1 VQQILPPPRRLPAL
15 SVRQTFAALKH
26 PNYRLWFYGQLVSLI
41 GTWMQNTAQG
51 FLIYQLTH
59 SAAFL
64 GYVGF
69 AAGLP
74 AWVFTLYA
82 GVIADRMPR
91 RRLMM
96 FTQTAMML
104 LAFALAA
111 LVFTHVVRPWHIIV
125 LALGLGIA
133 NAFDAPARQ
142 AFAVELIDRED
153 LTNAIALNS
162 TMFNAATVVG
172 PAVAGITYA
181 AFGAG
186 WCFTINAISYVAVIG
201 ALALMRLAPF
211 TPLPRRASITE
222 HLKEGLGYV
231 RSDRASRALIT
242 AMGVFSL
249 FAVGAVTLM
258 PAWAVKVLHGDVKTN
273 GALLSFRGAG
283 ALAGALMI
291 AALGRHVRRGRLLT
305 LGSFALPAALLL
317 FAPIRLLPLSLLI
330 LVAVG
335 WGFMVM
341 VNSINALLQTRVP
354 DALRGRVMS
363 LYTLVFF
370 GGMPLGSLL
379 MGQLA
384 HALGEPAAVAIG
396 GVLMLGAAGFYWLR
410 VPELREMR

>member
-1 VQQILPPPRRLPAL
+1 
-15 SVRQTFAALKH
+15 
-26 PNYRLWFYGQLVSLI
+26 
-41 GTWMQNTAQG
+41 MQSTAQG
-51 FLIYQLTH
+51 FLVYQLTH
-59 SAAFL
+59 SPAFL

-74 AWVFTLYA
+74 AWAFTLYA

-91 RRLMM
+91 RKLMM

-111 LVFTHVVRPWHIIV
+111 LVFTHAVRPWHIIV
-125 LALGLGIA
+125 LALLLGIA

-162 TMFNAATVVG
+162 TMFNTATVVG

-181 AFGAG
+181 AFGPG
-186 WCFTINAISYVAVIG
+186 WCFTINAISYLAVIG

-211 TPLPRRASITE
+211 APLPRRASIAE
-222 HLKEGLGYV
+222 HLKEGLSYV
-231 RSDRASRALIT
+231 RSDRPSRALIT
-242 AMGVFSL
+242 SLGVFSL
-249 FAVGAVTLM
+249 FAIGAVTLM
-258 PAWAVKVLHGDVKTN
+258 PAWAVKILHGDVKTN
-273 GALLSFRGAG
+273 GALLSSRGAG

-305 LGSFALPAALLL
+305 FGSFALAAALLL
-317 FAPIRLLPLSLLI
+317 FAPVRWLPLSLLI
-330 LVAVG
+330 LVAMG
-335 WGFMVM
+335 WSFMVM

-379 MGQLA
+379 MGHLA
-384 HALGEPAAVAIG
+384 SALGEPAAVSIS
-396 GVLMLGAAGFYWLR
+396 GVLMLAVACFYWLR